1 MEFSE
6 IVKTFTT
13 AVENNDGQKL
23 ASLFTVDGI
32 YDDYIYGE
40 FKGRENITK
49 MLPTHFHRD
58 AKNFSWEMYDIIS
71 NDSKGYARYRF
82 SFTSTLAGSENLCV
96 AVPGMAY
103 FQFND
108 SQIKY
113 YGEVVNGGIP
123 MAQLNLPA
131 GKIKR
136 VFEKW
141 SDRALDSDSELKRLY
156 TKGEPVSYT
165 HLTLP
170 TNREV

>member
-23 ASLFTVDGI
+23 ASLFTIGGI

-40 FKGRENITK
+40 FKGREKIAT

-58 AKNFSWEMYDIIS
+58 AKDFSWEMYDLLSYERI
-71 NDSKGYARYRF
+71 GYARYRF
-82 SFTSTLAGSENLCV
+82 SFTSTLPGSENLKV
-96 AVPGMAY
+96 AVPGMA
-103 FQFND
+103 FFKFN
-108 SQIKY
+108 SSLIEY

-141 SDRALDSDSELKRLY
+141 SHRTLASDPKLQKLY
-156 TKGEPVSYT
+156 NKGE
-165 HLTLP
+165 
-170 TNREV
+170 

>member
-13 AVENNDGQKL
+13 AVENNDGEAL

-40 FKGRENITK
+40 FKGKKNIAI

-58 AKNFSWEMYDIIS
+58 AKNFSWEMYDLIS
-71 NDSKGYARYRF
+71 NESKGYARYRF
-82 SFTSTLAGSENLCV
+82 SFTSTLAGSEDLIV

-103 FQFND
+103 FQFNG
-108 SQIKY
+108 SLIKY

-123 MAQLNLPA
+123 MAQLNLPSK
-131 GKIKR
+131 KIKR
-136 VFEKW
+136 VFQKW
-141 SDRALDSDSELKRLY
+141 SDRALESDQKLRELY
-156 TKGEPVSYT
+156 TKGE
-165 HLTLP
+165 
-170 TNREV
+170 

>member
-1 MEFSE
+1 MNFSE

-23 ASLFTVDGI
+23 ASLFTYNGI

-40 FKGRENITK
+40 FKGRENIAM
-49 MLPTHFHRD
+49 MLATHFHRD
-58 AKNFSWEMYDIIS
+58 AKNFSWEMYDLLS
-71 NDSKGYARYRF
+71 NESRGYARYRF
-82 SFTSTLAGSENLCV
+82 SFTSILAGSENLKV

-108 SQIKY
+108 NLIEY

-123 MAQLNLPA
+123 MSQLNLPA

-141 SDRALDSDSELKRLY
+141 SVRALDTDTKLKKQY
-156 TKGEPVSYT
+156 IEGD
-165 HLTLP
+165 
-170 TNREV
+170 

>member
-6 IVKTFTT
+6 ITKTFTT
-13 AVENNDGQKL
+13 AVENNDGEKL

-58 AKNFSWEMYDIIS
+58 AKNFSWEMYDVIS

-82 SFTSTLAGSENLCV
+82 SFTSTLTGSEGLKV

-103 FQFND
+103 FLFNGTL
-108 SQIKY
+108 IKY

-141 SDRALDSDSELKRLY
+141 SDRALDSDPKLKDLY
-156 TKGEPVSYT
+156 TKGD
-165 HLTLP
+165 
-170 TNREV
+170 

>member
-1 MEFSE
+1 MKFSE

-13 AVENNDGQKL
+13 AVENNDGKKL
-23 ASLFTVDGI
+23 ASLFTYNGI

-40 FKGRENITK
+40 FKGRENIAM
-49 MLPTHFHRD
+49 MLATHFHRD
-58 AKNFSWEMYDIIS
+58 AKNFSWEMYDLLS
-71 NDSKGYARYRF
+71 NESRGYARYRF
-82 SFTSTLAGSENLCV
+82 SFTSILAGSENLKV

-108 SQIKY
+108 NLIEY

-123 MAQLNLPA
+123 MSQLNLPA

-141 SDRALDSDSELKRLY
+141 AVRALNSDIKLKKLY
-156 TKGEPVSYT
+156 TKGD
-165 HLTLP
+165 
-170 TNREV
+170 

>member
-1 MEFSE
+1 MEFSK
-6 IVKTFTT
+6 IVKTFTA
-13 AVENNDGQKL
+13 AVENNDGEKL

-32 YDDYIYGE
+32 YDDYIYGQFE
-40 FKGRENITK
+40 GRRDIAR

-58 AKNFSWEMYDIIS
+58 AKNFSWEMYDLL
-71 NDSKGYARYRF
+71 NNESKGYARYRF
-82 SFTSTLAGSENLCV
+82 SFTSTLTGSENLKV

-103 FQFND
+103 FQFDGNL
-108 SQIKY
+108 IEY

-141 SDRALDSDSELKRLY
+141 SDRALDSDSKLKKLY
-156 TKGEPVSYT
+156 TKGE
-165 HLTLP
+165 
-170 TNREV
+170 

>member
-1 MEFSE
+1 MKFSE
-6 IVKTFTT
+6 IVKTFTA

-23 ASLFTVDGI
+23 ASLFTIDGI

-40 FKGRENITK
+40 FKGRENIAM
-49 MLPTHFHRD
+49 MLATHFHRD
-58 AKNFSWEMYDIIS
+58 AKNFSWEMYDLLS
-71 NDSKGYARYRF
+71 NESRGYARYRF
-82 SFTSTLAGSENLCV
+82 SFTSILAGSENLKV

-108 SQIKY
+108 NLIEY

-123 MAQLNLPA
+123 MSQLNLPA

-141 SDRALDSDSELKRLY
+141 AVRALNSDIKLKKLY
-156 TKGEPVSYT
+156 TKGD
-165 HLTLP
+165 
-170 TNREV
+170 

>member
-13 AVENNDGQKL
+13 SVENNDGEKL
-23 ASLFTVDGI
+23 ASLFTIDGI

-40 FKGRENITK
+40 FKGRENIAM
-49 MLPTHFHRD
+49 MLSTHFHRD
-58 AKNFSWEMYDIIS
+58 AKNFSWEMYDLL
-71 NDSKGYARYRF
+71 NDESKGYARYRF
-82 SFTSTLAGSENLCV
+82 SFTSTLTGSENLKV

-103 FQFND
+103 FQFHD
-108 SQIKY
+108 CLIKY

-123 MAQLNLPA
+123 MSQLDLPA

-141 SDRALDSDSELKRLY
+141 SARALKSDLKLKKLYKKGDSF
-156 TKGEPVSYT
+156 
-165 HLTLP
+165 
-170 TNREV
+170 

>member
-1 MEFSE
+1 MKFSE

-23 ASLFTVDGI
+23 ASLFTIDGI

-40 FKGRENITK
+40 FKGRDNIAM
-49 MLPTHFHRD
+49 MLATHFHRD
-58 AKNFSWEMYDIIS
+58 AKNFSWEMYDLLS
-71 NDSKGYARYRF
+71 NESRGYARYRF
-82 SFTSTLAGSENLCV
+82 SFTSILAGSENLKV

-108 SQIKY
+108 NLIEY

-123 MAQLNLPA
+123 MAQLNLPSK
-131 GKIKR
+131 KIKR

-141 SDRALDSDSELKRLY
+141 SERALEADQKQRNLY
-156 TKGEPVSYT
+156 KKGE
-165 HLTLP
+165 
-170 TNREV
+170 

>member
-1 MEFSE
+1 MEGSTLEFSE

-13 AVENNDGQKL
+13 SVENNDGEKL
-23 ASLFTVDGI
+23 ASLFTIDGI

-40 FKGRENITK
+40 FKGRENIAM

-58 AKNFSWEMYDIIS
+58 AKNFSWEMYDLL
-71 NDSKGYARYRF
+71 NDESKGYARYRF
-82 SFTSTLAGSENLCV
+82 SFTSTLAGSENLKV

-108 SQIKY
+108 CLIKY

-123 MAQLNLPA
+123 MSQLDLPA

-141 SDRALDSDSELKRLY
+141 SARALESDIKLKKLY
-156 TKGEPVSYT
+156 KKGD
-165 HLTLP
+165 LF
-170 TNREV
+170 

>member
-1 MEFSE
+1 MMEGSVLEFST

-13 AVENNDGQKL
+13 AVENNDGEKL

-40 FKGRENITK
+40 FKGRRNIAM

-58 AKNFSWEMYDIIS
+58 ARNFSWEMYDLL
-71 NDSKGYARYRF
+71 NNKSKGYARYRF
-82 SFTSTLAGSENLCV
+82 SFTSTLTSSENLKV
-96 AVPGMAY
+96 AVHGMAY
-103 FQFND
+103 FHFEDNL
-108 SQIKY
+108 IKY

-141 SDRALDSDSELKRLY
+141 SDRALDADPKLKKLY
-156 TKGEPVSYT
+156 TKG
-165 HLTLP
+165 
-170 TNREV
+170 

>member
-1 MEFSE
+1 MEGSILEFSK

-13 AVENNDGQKL
+13 AVENNDGEKL

-40 FKGRENITK
+40 FKGRRNIAL

-58 AKNFSWEMYDIIS
+58 ARNFSWKMYDLL
-71 NDSKGYARYRF
+71 NNKSKGYARYRF
-82 SFTSTLAGSENLCV
+82 SFTSTLTSSKNLKV
-96 AVPGMAY
+96 AVHGMAY
-103 FQFND
+103 FHFED
-108 SQIKY
+108 DLIKY

-141 SDRALDSDSELKRLY
+141 SDRALDADPKLKKLY
-156 TKGEPVSYT
+156 TKGE
-165 HLTLP
+165 
-170 TNREV
+170 

>member
-1 MEFSE
+1 MEGLALEFSE

-23 ASLFTVDGI
+23 ASLFTIDGT

-40 FKGRENITK
+40 FRGRKNIAM

-58 AKNFSWEMYDIIS
+58 AKNFSWEMYDLLS

-82 SFTSTLAGSENLCV
+82 SFTSTLAGSENLKV

-108 SQIKY
+108 SLIEY

-123 MAQLNLPA
+123 MSQLNLPA

-141 SDRALDSDSELKRLY
+141 SARALDADSKLKKLY
-156 TKGEPVSYT
+156 TKGD
-165 HLTLP
+165 
-170 TNREV
+170 

>member
-13 AVENNDGQKL
+13 AVENNDGEKL
-23 ASLFTVDGI
+23 ASLFTVDGV

-40 FKGRENITK
+40 FKGRRNIAM

-58 AKNFSWEMYDIIS
+58 AKNFSWEMYDLLS

-82 SFTSTLAGSENLCV
+82 SFTSTLAGSENLKV

-103 FQFND
+103 FQFKD
-108 SQIKY
+108 SLIEY

-156 TKGEPVSYT
+156 TKGE
-165 HLTLP
+165 
-170 TNREV
+170 